1 MSNSNMKIRYHDLK
15 TKNTPRFPFGITN
28 DKVRKSL
35 TKGHNRDPNY
45 LSSFPNVLTSNI
57 CSANSQRRERYETC
71 SKFSCTKIT
80 PYKNVLFG
88 SMEVWFMERRIK
100 TPENDKNHSPIRDCK
115 DRATHTSMN
124 NWQDPRYIHG
134 NYAQLGSQAE
144 NFDEWEC
151 DGELLSA

>member
-1 MSNSNMKIRYHDLK
+1 
-15 TKNTPRFPFGITN
+15 
-28 DKVRKSL
+28 
-35 TKGHNRDPNY
+35 
-45 LSSFPNVLTSNI
+45 
-57 CSANSQRRERYETC
+57 
-71 SKFSCTKIT
+71 
-80 PYKNVLFG
+80 
-88 SMEVWFMERRIK
+88 MEVWFMERRIK